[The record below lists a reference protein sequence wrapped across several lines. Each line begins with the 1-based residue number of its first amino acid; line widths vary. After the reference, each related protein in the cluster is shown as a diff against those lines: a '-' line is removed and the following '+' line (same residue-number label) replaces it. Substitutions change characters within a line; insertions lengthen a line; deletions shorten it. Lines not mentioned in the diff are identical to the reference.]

1 MSGLG
6 REPTR
11 AELVAWDEAHVWHP
25 FTPHS
30 VYRTDDPLMIVAGEG
45 HYLVDADGS
54 RYLDGVASLWCSL
67 FGHRR
72 PEIDAAIRA
81 QLERIAHSTFLGNA
95 SAPAVT
101 LARRLVG
108 LAPAGLTRVF
118 FSDDGSTAVEVA
130 AKMAY
135 QYWQQAHAG
144 RGRARTAFLTLGN
157 AYHGDTIGS
166 VSLGGIDLFHQR
178 YRPLLFP
185 TIQAPSPYAYRPPPG
200 HDATSYG
207 EWCIAELER
216 LVRANAERLAAVVLE
231 PGVQAAAGMIVQPEG
246 FVRRVREVTRETGTL
261 LILDE
266 VATGFG
272 RSGRMFA
279 ADREGVAPD
288 LLCLAKGL
296 TGGYLPMAATL
307 ATERIFD
314 AFLGPPAEGRTFFHG
329 HTYTGNQLA
338 AAAAHATLDVFE
350 REAILERLPATVGRL
365 REALGSLAG
374 LAAVGEIRQYGLAAG
389 IELVADRATRAPFPA
404 AERRGMRVCRAAGR
418 QGVFLRP
425 LGDVVVVMPPLTI
438 TGAELDRIAAAL
450 RVAIPE
456 ACA

>member
-1 MSGLG
+1 M
-6 REPTR
+6 
-11 AELVAWDEAHVWHP
+11 V
-25 FTPHS
+25 
-30 VYRTDDPLMIVAGEG
+30 VAGEG

-54 RYLDGVASLWCSL
+54 RYLDAVASLWCNL

-72 PEIDAAIRA
+72 PEIDAAIRS
-81 QLERIAHSTFLGNA
+81 QLDRIAHSTFLGNA

-108 LAPAGLTRVF
+108 LAPAGLTRAF

-130 AKMAY
+130 TKMAY
-135 QYWQQAHAG
+135 QYWQQANGG
-144 RGRARTAFLTLGN
+144 RDRQRTAFLTLAN

-166 VSLGGIDLFHQR
+166 VSLGGIELFHQR
-178 YRPLLFP
+178 YRQLLFP
-185 TIQAPSPYAYRPPPG
+185 TIQTPSPYTYRPAPG
-200 HDATSYG
+200 HGAQGYG

-216 LVRANAERLAAVVLE
+216 LVRANADRLAAVVLE
-231 PGVQAAAGMIVQPEG
+231 PGIQGAAGMIAQPAG

-279 ADREGVAPD
+279 AEREGVEPD
-288 LLCLAKGL
+288 FLCLAKGL

-307 ATERIFD
+307 TTERIFE
-314 AFLGPPAEGRTFFHG
+314 AFLGPPADGRTFFHG

-338 AAAAHATLDVFE
+338 AAAAHATLD
-350 REAILERLPATVGRL
+350 ILEHDRILDRLPATIERL
-365 REALGSLAG
+365 RLALSTLEG
-374 LAAVGEIRQYGLAAG
+374 LAWVGDIRQYGLAAG

-404 AERRGMRVCRAAGR
+404 AERRGMRVCRAAR
-418 QGVFLRP
+418 RHGVFLRP
-425 LGDVVVVMPPLTI
+425 LGDVIVVMPPLTI
-438 TGAELDRIAAAL
+438 TDQEIERVAEAL
-450 RVAIPE
+450 RAAIPE
-456 ACA
+456 ACG